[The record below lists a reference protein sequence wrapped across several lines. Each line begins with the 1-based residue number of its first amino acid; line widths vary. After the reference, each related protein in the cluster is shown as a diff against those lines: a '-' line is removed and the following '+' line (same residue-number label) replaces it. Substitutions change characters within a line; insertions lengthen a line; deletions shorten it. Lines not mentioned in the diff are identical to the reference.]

1 MSEAGYTNA
10 FPVSSRATNLI
21 SSQPALITPGRFG
34 LRKEYGSNNLYDT
47 IAPGAVVTPLSGTQV
62 SQICG
67 GCQLNIDCTYFAA
80 NSSVTASGKQYM
92 LSLKETDR
100 RPPYIVYHEY
110 SITSISGSKSL
121 CVTSSGGPVTI
132 EPSVFVT
139 VSNSMEPGLKLSAA
153 SFLASYLG
161 FTNCLPN
168 AEMVTS
174 LPSLQDRNVA
184 SSTLQSST
192 GTGSIPTV
200 ASLTGPALAPS
211 STPSASRNSRTT
223 PVKLIAGLMVLPIM
237 AFVLI
242 LSFCLWHRRRK
253 LKLKRNPIREVK
265 QESNPQPFLQ
275 QKPEL
280 HSEQA
285 RHEMSAE
292 DSRYE
297 LDEDYRRNELDAHSA
312 SNETAVG
319 YSNQEDATAWGITA
333 SRELCGIESSQ
344 ELAG

>member
-1 MSEAGYTNA
+1 
-10 FPVSSRATNLI
+10 
-21 SSQPALITPGRFG
+21 
-34 LRKEYGSNNLYDT
+34 
-47 IAPGAVVTPLSGTQV
+47 
-62 SQICG
+62 
-67 GCQLNIDCTYFAA
+67 
-80 NSSVTASGKQYM
+80 M
-92 LSLKETDR
+92 LSLNETDR
-100 RPPYIVYHEY
+100 RPPYIVYHGY
-110 SITSISGSKSL
+110 SITSISGLTSV
-121 CVTSSGGPVTI
+121 CVTLSGAPVAI

-139 VSNSMEPGLKLSAA
+139 VSNSMEPGLKLFAA

-161 FTNCLPN
+161 FSCLPN
-168 AEMVTS
+168 VEMVTS

-192 GTGSIPTV
+192 GTGSTPTV
-200 ASLTGPALAPS
+200 ASLTGPALAPL
-211 STPSASRNSRTT
+211 STPSASRNSRIT
-223 PVKLIAGLMVLPIM
+223 PVKLIVGLMVLPIM
-237 AFVLI
+237 ASVLI

-253 LKLKRNPIREVK
+253 LKLKRNPIPEVK

-319 YSNQEDATAWGITA
+319 RSNQEDATAWGITA
-333 SRELCGIESSQ
+333 SQELQGKESSQ
-344 ELAG
+344 ELSG